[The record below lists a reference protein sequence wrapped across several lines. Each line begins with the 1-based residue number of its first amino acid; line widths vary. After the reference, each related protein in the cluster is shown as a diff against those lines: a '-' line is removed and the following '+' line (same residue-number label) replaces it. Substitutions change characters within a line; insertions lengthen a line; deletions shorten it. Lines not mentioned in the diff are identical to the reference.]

1 MKVVSFCGSILVPT
15 ILVKGLA
22 TFFAALAVI
31 MRVSIMNNKIKTH
44 GLAFLTI
51 LLWGSAFPFTRFMGD
66 AISSSALC
74 FERCCISAIVLLII
88 GKICHIRK
96 PFHKKDLLWFFLSG
110 ALGFSAYFM
119 FFNIGMSTLTSA
131 TGSIV
136 TTASPILTAIG
147 LYTIYHE
154 RINWIGWISIACAFG
169 GVAVLL
175 LWNGVLSINIGIL
188 WMFLC
193 GSVFAGY
200 SVLNRKFNE
209 MGYTAMEVVTYSAV
223 FGAIQ
228 TVFFLPDLLH
238 DMASAGLAANL
249 SGIYLS
255 VFPSA
260 LAYLSWSKA
269 ISLADRTSEV
279 TNYMFV
285 NPLIAAIIG
294 FIMLREVPDMGTFI
308 GGAIIIASVIVFTLK
323 GAGAAKDPEGNPK
336 LSDRKLSDEGQA
348 S

>member
-1 MKVVSFCGSILVPT
+1 
-15 ILVKGLA
+15 
-22 TFFAALAVI
+22 
-31 MRVSIMNNKIKTH
+31 MNNKIKTH
-44 GLAFLTI
+44 SLAFLTI
-51 LLWGSAFPFTRFMGD
+51 LLWGSAFPFTRFLGD

-96 PFHKKDLLWFFLSG
+96 PFCKKDLLWFFLSG
-110 ALGFSAYFM
+110 VLGFSAYFM
-119 FFNIGMSTLTSA
+119 FFNIGLSTLTSA

-136 TTASPILTAIG
+136 TTSSPILTAIG

-200 SVLNRKFNE
+200 SVLNRKFAE

-228 TVFFLPDLLH
+228 TMVFLPDLIH
-238 DMASAGLAANL
+238 DMANAGLSANL

-269 ISLADRTSEV
+269 IAIADRTSEV

-285 NPLIAAIIG
+285 NPLVAAIIG

-323 GAGAAKDPEGNPK
+323 GAGAAQTKQGHPK
-336 LSDRKLSDEGQA
+336 LADVKH
-348 S
+348 

>member
-1 MKVVSFCGSILVPT
+1 
-15 ILVKGLA
+15 
-22 TFFAALAVI
+22 
-31 MRVSIMNNKIKTH
+31 MRVNTMNNKIKTH
-44 GLAFLTI
+44 GFAFLTI
-51 LLWGSAFPFTRFMGD
+51 LLWGSAFPFTRFLGD
-66 AISSSALC
+66 AISASALC
-74 FERCCISAIVLLII
+74 FERCCISAIVLLIV

-110 ALGFSAYFM
+110 ALGFSTYFM
-119 FFNIGMSTLTSA
+119 FFNMGLATLTSA

-154 RINWIGWISIACAFG
+154 RINWIGWVSIACAFG

-193 GSVFAGY
+193 AAVFAGY
-200 SVLNRKFNE
+200 SVLNRKFTE
-209 MGYTAMEVVTYSAV
+209 MGYSAMEIVTYSAL

-228 TVFFLPDLLH
+228 TLIFLPDLVH
-238 DMASAGLAANL
+238 DIAGAGLSANL

-269 ISLADRTSEV
+269 ISIADRTSEV

-294 FIMLREVPDMGTFI
+294 FIMLREIPDTGTFI
-308 GGAIIIASVIVFTLK
+308 GGAIIIVSVIVFTLK
-323 GAGAAKDPEGNPK
+323 GDNARRSSVKGSSPADAKP
-336 LSDRKLSDEGQA
+336 
-348 S
+348 